1 MNSKMTAISQL
12 STIEPKNKNKENN
25 QNRNIITEMEIPHG
39 GLAVQS
45 GGRRTGEKCTG
56 NKKHNW

>member
-39 GLAVQS
+39 GLAVQRWREEN
-45 GGRRTGEKCTG
+45 GGKMYRE
-56 NKKHNW
+56 